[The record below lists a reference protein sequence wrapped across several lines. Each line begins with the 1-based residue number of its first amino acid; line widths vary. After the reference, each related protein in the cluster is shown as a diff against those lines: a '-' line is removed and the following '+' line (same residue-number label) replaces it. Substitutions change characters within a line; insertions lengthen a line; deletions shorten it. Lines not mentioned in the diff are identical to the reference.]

1 MATAR
6 PVLRSSANGW
16 KQDGCNT
23 LSRNDFPSNASPTRM
38 RSWSAAR
45 RSAMSCS
52 ISIETRSS
60 GGAGTR
66 DGLNQQP
73 GRRTLPV
80 NVIYT
85 TSAIASGGRDG
96 HAATTDGSLDVKLA
110 RPKELGGKGGGNNP
124 EHLFAA
130 GYAPCFLTSLQF
142 VASQGGP
149 KVPANSEVQATVGLG
164 PRSEGGVGP

>member
-110 RPKELGGKGGGNNP
+110 RPKELGGKGG
-124 EHLFAA
+124 
-130 GYAPCFLTSLQF
+130 

-149 KVPANSEVQATVGLG
+149 KVPANAEVQATVGLG
-164 PRSEGGVGP
+164 PRSEGGF